1 MKAYIAFVKK
11 EILEQIRTS
20 KLLIL
25 VVVFLAFGIISPLL
39 AKLTPEIFKMI
50 PMEGISITIPEPT
63 ALDSYGQ
70 FFKNVNQMGIVIL
83 ILMFGNTLS
92 NEISRGTLINMLTK
106 GLSRSTVIAAKFTAN
121 AGLWTLAYAVS
132 FFTMYG
138 YTVYLFPND
147 SLQQV
152 FVSVGCVWLFGVFLI
167 ALIILG
173 TTITKGNYGGILF
186 TLLVIAS
193 FFFVGIIPK
202 VSRCL
207 PLSLVTENMSLING
221 SLKIS
226 ELYVPIL
233 ITITATIAS
242 LWTSSYLFRTKQL

>member
-147 SLQQV
+147 SVPQL
-152 FVSVGCVWLFGVFLI
+152 FVSVFCVWLFGLFLI
-167 ALIILG
+167 GLLLLG
-173 TTITKGNYGGILF
+173 TTLTKGNLSGILF
-186 TLLVIAS
+186 VVLIIVAMFILS
-193 FFFVGIIPK
+193 IIPK
-202 VSRCL
+202 VSVYL
-207 PLSLVTENMSLING
+207 PLALVTENMSLING
-221 SLKIS
+221 SLAIS
-226 ELYVPIL
+226 KLY
-233 ITITATIAS
+233 ITIGITVIATIVSLVAS
-242 LWTSSYLFRTKQL
+242 AYIFRTKQL